1 MMENAKKLI
10 EEYVNLAEEILV
22 EFSVDEESALKKLSS
37 LCEKLGE
44 KKSVEKD
51 YEELFAACTYNALAT
66 INTVPCLTKKSSQLI
81 SSLTEAKEEMRTIGE
96 ML

>member
-10 EEYVNLAEEILV
+10 EEYVTLAEEILV

-44 KKSVEKD
+44 KHMLEKES
-51 YEELFAACTYNALAT
+51 EELFKACTYNALAT
-66 INTVPCLTKKSSQLI
+66 INSVPCLTKKSSQLI
-81 SSLTEAKEEMRTIGE
+81 ASLTEAKEEMRTIGE
-96 ML
+96 MI